1 MKDPAVRQGGMAL
14 NLEIR
19 TERLTNSVMSM
30 CETLCSQHEIC
41 IQMLERRDYQ
51 TVYKVMKKEQRI
63 SRMAEMVNH
72 QVMEL
77 MPLVQPVPATLR
89 RLLVSSHISFELLHM
104 RGSARA
110 AAEFADSCEDE
121 DLRIY
126 VEELERSLIL
136 TLRVVI
142 GMYGRNSL
150 DDMKTAVQR
159 VAMTENI
166 ISEFTQMTNAESAW
180 PQLTESIRQMLCGIR
195 NICEDVSYLCTGEI
209 KETSELRS

>member
-63 SRMAEMVNH
+63 SRMAEMINH

-110 AAEFADSCEDE
+110 VAEFADSCEDE

-180 PQLTESIRQMLCGIR
+180 PQMTESIRQMLCGIR

>member
-63 SRMAEMVNH
+63 SRMVEMINH

-166 ISEFTQMTNAESAW
+166 ISEFTQMTNAESTW

>member
-30 CETLCSQHEIC
+30 CETLRSQHEIC

-63 SRMAEMVNH
+63 SRMAEMINH

>member
-63 SRMAEMVNH
+63 SRMVEMINH

-89 RLLVSSHISFELLHM
+89 RLLVSSHVSFELLHM

-121 DLRIY
+121 ELRIY

>member
-1 MKDPAVRQGGMAL
+1 M

-63 SRMAEMVNH
+63 SRMAEMINH

-77 MPLVQPVPATLR
+77 MPLVQPVPAMLR

-121 DLRIY
+121 ELRIY

>member
-63 SRMAEMVNH
+63 SRMAEMINH

-159 VAMTENI
+159 VAMTEDI

>member
-1 MKDPAVRQGGMAL
+1 M

-63 SRMAEMVNH
+63 SRMVEMINH

-121 DLRIY
+121 ELRIY

>member
-1 MKDPAVRQGGMAL
+1 M

-63 SRMAEMVNH
+63 SRMAEMINH

-159 VAMTENI
+159 VAMTEDI

>member
-1 MKDPAVRQGGMAL
+1 M

-63 SRMAEMVNH
+63 SRMVEMINH
-72 QVMEL
+72 QIMEL

-121 DLRIY
+121 ELRIY

>member
-1 MKDPAVRQGGMAL
+1 M

-63 SRMAEMVNH
+63 SRMVEMINH

-209 KETSELRS
+209 KETSERRS

>member
-63 SRMAEMVNH
+63 SRMAEMINH

-110 AAEFADSCEDE
+110 VAEFADSCEDE

-150 DDMKTAVQR
+150 DDMKTAAQR
-159 VAMTENI
+159 VAMTDNI

>member
-1 MKDPAVRQGGMAL
+1 MAL
-14 NLEIR
+14 DLVIR
-19 TERLTNSVMSM
+19 TERLTDCVMSM
-30 CETLCSQHEIC
+30 CEPVCSQHEIC

-63 SRMAEMVNH
+63 SRMVEMINH

-89 RLLVSSHISFELLHM
+89 RLLVSSHVSFELLHM

-121 DLRIY
+121 ELRIY

-195 NICEDVSYLCTGEI
+195 NICEDVSYLCTGEL

>member
-1 MKDPAVRQGGMAL
+1 M

-19 TERLTNSVMSM
+19 TDRLTNSVMSM

-63 SRMAEMVNH
+63 SRMVEMINH

>member
-63 SRMAEMVNH
+63 SRMVEMINH

-136 TLRVVI
+136 TLRVVHRV
-142 GMYGRNSL
+142 YGRNSL

>member
-1 MKDPAVRQGGMAL
+1 M

-63 SRMAEMVNH
+63 SRMAEMINH

-150 DDMKTAVQR
+150 DDMKTAAQR